1 MHRLYIRTSG
11 LRFFVRFFKLR
22 TLENWKVSKSK
33 CLYFRYF
40 FTYLYKFCASE
51 TANFHRFLKGCI
63 TLLYLYFFISG
74 LANECPPWKR
84 KMKNEQRGTW
94 TKPAMVLLIAVT
106 RLSVGSIYWPEKVVR
121 IVLMLW
127 IDIVTP
133 MADHRRCQ
141 AIITIIIED
150 LLHFI
155 QCWTGIWPSIRGL
168 KPILRLWNG
177 P

>member
-1 MHRLYIRTSG
+1 MTCLMDRSLSGALIKLHTSMLG
-11 LRFFVRFFKLR
+11 TFFVYTLAQSMPIFKKKSSRIFLGESSKLCIVVTSECGFFCP
-22 TLENWKVSKSK
+22 V
-33 CLYFRYF
+33 FQ
-40 FTYLYKFCASE
+40 
-51 TANFHRFLKGCI
+51 I
-63 TLLYLYFFISG
+63 IFISG

-94 TKPAMVLLIAVT
+94 TRPAMALLIAVT
-106 RLSVGSIYWPEKVVR
+106 RLSVGSIYWPARVVR